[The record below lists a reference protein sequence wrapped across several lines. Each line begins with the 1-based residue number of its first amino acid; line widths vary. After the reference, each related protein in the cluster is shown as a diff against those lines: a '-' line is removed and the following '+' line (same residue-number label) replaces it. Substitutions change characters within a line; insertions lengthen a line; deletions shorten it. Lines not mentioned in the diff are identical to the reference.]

1 MRFSHRFSIHPCAV
15 ARSGVRLAIS
25 SAAAL
30 LFISAVAGA
39 QGERVLTLDEALR
52 IARQRSRDLFAARAR
67 QEQADTGVEQAWSS
81 LLPTVSA
88 QGKYTHNY
96 KQVELNTA
104 SFNTPVLNLAEAI
117 RTTTTTTNPAEAAA
131 VANFQSEILRLTP
144 PPAVIQQR
152 EQLDGV
158 VQATIPLIVPSGYY
172 GLSAARLSSE
182 AAAATYDSTD
192 ATVLLQ
198 VAQSFYGLAGAQ
210 ELLTARKNAVGVA
223 SETTNV
229 AQNRLETGTANK
241 VELQRAQVA
250 LLRAQQA
257 EVEAD
262 DVRAQSQRGLATLL
276 DLREPFR
283 VDPEK
288 GPKEIA
294 TPAEELARDA
304 LRLRPEV
311 IALER
316 NIDAVDAQAKA
327 AGWRWS
333 PTLSGFGNYRVF
345 NYAGFSGDH
354 YSWALGLQLDWL
366 IYDGGARD
374 SQRHLAAAQRREN
387 EARLSLLRDTV
398 TDDIANAQQS
408 VQTKRSAL
416 TTALQAVDLSR
427 QTLELVRSQYEVGT
441 ATQLD
446 LLTAQDS
453 LVTADVAVA
462 QARFDL
468 ALAAL
473 SLQRSA
479 GVFPS
484 KDL

>member
-1 MRFSHRFSIHPCAV
+1 MRFSHRFSIHPRAV

-30 LFISAVAGA
+30 LLISAVAGA

-52 IARQRSRDLFAARAR
+52 ITRQRSRDLFAARAR

-104 SFNTPVLNLAEAI
+104 SFNTPVLNLADAI
-117 RTTTTTTNPAEAAA
+117 RTSTPSAAEAAA

-152 EQLDGV
+152 EQLDGL

-223 SETTNV
+223 RETTNV

-257 EVEAD
+257 EVEAN

-288 GPKEIA
+288 GPKEIS

-304 LRLRPEV
+304 LRLRAEV

-316 NIDAVDAQAKA
+316 NIAAVDAQAKA

-416 TTALQAVDLSR
+416 NTALQAVDLSR
-427 QTLELVRSQYEVGT
+427 QTLESVRSQYEVGT
-441 ATQLD
+441 ATQLE

-484 KDL
+484 KDLR

>member
-1 MRFSHRFSIHPCAV
+1 MRFSRWFSIHPRVV
-15 ARSGVRLAIS
+15 ARCGVRLAIS
-25 SAAAL
+25 GATAL
-30 LFISAVAGA
+30 LLSSAIALG
-39 QGERVLTLDEALR
+39 QGERVLTLEEALR
-52 IARQRSRDLFAARAR
+52 IARQQSRDLAAARSR
-67 QEQADTGVEQAWSS
+67 QEQTDTGVDLARSY

-88 QGKYTHNY
+88 QGRYTRNY

-104 SFNTPVLNLAEAI
+104 SFNTPVLGLAEAL
-117 RTTTTTTNPAEAAA
+117 RTSTTNPAEAAA
-131 VANFQSEILRLTP
+131 IANFQNQILANPP

-152 EQLDGV
+152 NQLDGV
-158 VQATIPLIVPSGYY
+158 VQATVPLFAPSAYF
-172 GLSAARLSSE
+172 GLAAARRGSE

-198 VAQSFYGLAGAQ
+198 VAQSFYGVAGAQ
-210 ELLTARKNAVGVA
+210 ELLAARRNAVGVA
-223 SETTNV
+223 QETATV
-229 AQNRLETGTANK
+229 AKNRLETGTANR
-241 VELQRAQVA
+241 VEFQRAQVA

-257 EVEAD
+257 EVEAN
-262 DVRAQSQRGLATLL
+262 DVRAQAQRGLATLL
-276 DLREPFR
+276 NLREPFR
-283 VDPEK
+283 VDSGK
-288 GPKEIA
+288 GPQELSR
-294 TPAEELARDA
+294 PAEELARDA

-316 NIDAVDAQAKA
+316 NIAAVDAQAKA

-345 NYAGFSGDH
+345 NYTGFANDH
-354 YSWALGLQLDWL
+354 YSWAVGVQLDWL
-366 IYDGGARD
+366 LYDGGARD
-374 SQRHLAAAQRREN
+374 SQRHLAAAQRSEN

-398 TDDIANAQQS
+398 MDEIANAQQS
-408 VQTKRSAL
+408 VQTRRSAL
-416 TTALQAVDLSR
+416 STALQAVDLSR
-427 QTLELVRSQYEVGT
+427 STLELVRSQHEVGT

-453 LVTADVAVA
+453 LVAADVAVA

-479 GVFPS
+479 GLFPS
-484 KDL
+484 KELR

>member
-1 MRFSHRFSIHPCAV
+1 M
-15 ARSGVRLAIS
+15 L

-30 LFISAVAGA
+30 LLISAVAGA

-52 IARQRSRDLFAARAR
+52 IARQRSRDLFAAKAR

-104 SFNTPVLNLAEAI
+104 SFNTPVLNLADAI
-117 RTTTTTTNPAEAAA
+117 RTSTNNPAEAAA

-158 VQATIPLIVPSGYY
+158 VQATIPLIVPSAYL
-172 GLSAARLSSE
+172 GLSAARRSSE

-257 EVEAD
+257 EVEAN

-416 TTALQAVDLSR
+416 NTALQAVDLSR

-484 KDL
+484 KDLR

>member
-1 MRFSHRFSIHPCAV
+1 MRFSHRFSIHPRAV

-30 LFISAVAGA
+30 LLISAVAGA

-52 IARQRSRDLFAARAR
+52 ITRQRSRDLFAARAR
-67 QEQADTGVEQAWSS
+67 KEQADTGVEQAWSS

-104 SFNTPVLNLAEAI
+104 SFNTPVLNLADAI
-117 RTTTTTTNPAEAAA
+117 RTSTPSAAEAAA

-152 EQLDGV
+152 EQLDGL

-223 SETTNV
+223 RETTNV

-257 EVEAD
+257 EVEAN

-283 VDPEK
+283 VNSGQ
-288 GPKEIA
+288 GPREIS

-304 LRLRPEV
+304 LRLRAEV

-316 NIDAVDAQAKA
+316 NIAAVDAQAKA

-354 YSWALGLQLDWL
+354 YSWAVGLQLDWL

-374 SQRHLAAAQRREN
+374 SQRHLAAAQRSEN

-484 KDL
+484 KEIR

>member
-1 MRFSHRFSIHPCAV
+1 
-15 ARSGVRLAIS
+15 
-25 SAAAL
+25 
-30 LFISAVAGA
+30 
-39 QGERVLTLDEALR
+39 
-52 IARQRSRDLFAARAR
+52 
-67 QEQADTGVEQAWSS
+67 
-81 LLPTVSA
+81 
-88 QGKYTHNY
+88 
-96 KQVELNTA
+96 
-104 SFNTPVLNLAEAI
+104 
-117 RTTTTTTNPAEAAA
+117 
-131 VANFQSEILRLTP
+131 
-144 PPAVIQQR
+144 
-152 EQLDGV
+152 
-158 VQATIPLIVPSGYY
+158 LIVPSAYL
-172 GLSAARLSSE
+172 GLSAARRSSE

-257 EVEAD
+257 EVEAN

-416 TTALQAVDLSR
+416 NTALQAVDLSR

-484 KDL
+484 KEIR

>member
-1 MRFSHRFSIHPCAV
+1 MRFSHRFSIHPRAV

-30 LFISAVAGA
+30 LLISAVAGA

-52 IARQRSRDLFAARAR
+52 ITRQRSRDLFAARAR
-67 QEQADTGVEQAWSS
+67 KEQADTGVEQAWSS

-104 SFNTPVLNLAEAI
+104 SFNTPVLNLADAI
-117 RTTTTTTNPAEAAA
+117 RTSTPSAAEAAA

-152 EQLDGV
+152 EQLDGL

-223 SETTNV
+223 RETTNV

-257 EVEAD
+257 EVEAN

-288 GPKEIA
+288 GPKEIS

-304 LRLRPEV
+304 LRLRAEV

-316 NIDAVDAQAKA
+316 NIAAVDAQAKA

-416 TTALQAVDLSR
+416 NTALQAVDLSR

-441 ATQLD
+441 ATQLE

-484 KDL
+484 KDLR

>member
-1 MRFSHRFSIHPCAV
+1 MRFSRRFSIHPRAV

-30 LFISAVAGA
+30 LLISAVAGA

-104 SFNTPVLNLAEAI
+104 SFNTPILNLATAI
-117 RTTTTTTNPAEAAA
+117 SSSTPSPAEAAA
-131 VANFQSEILRLTP
+131 VQAFQNNILQNPP

-158 VQATIPLIVPSGYY
+158 VQATVPLIVPSAYL
-172 GLSAARLSSE
+172 GLSAARRSSE

-198 VAQSFYGLAGAQ
+198 VAQSFYGVAGAQ
-210 ELLTARKNAVGVA
+210 ELLAARRNAVGVA
-223 SETTNV
+223 RETTNV

-354 YSWALGLQLDWL
+354 YSWAVGLQLDWL
-366 IYDGGARD
+366 VYDGGARD

-416 TTALQAVDLSR
+416 NTALQAVDLSR

-484 KDL
+484 KDLR

>member
-1 MRFSHRFSIHPCAV
+1 MRFSHRFSIHPRAV

-30 LFISAVAGA
+30 LLISAVAGA

-52 IARQRSRDLFAARAR
+52 ITRQRSRDLFAARAR

-104 SFNTPVLNLAEAI
+104 SFNTPVLNLATAI
-117 RTTTTTTNPAEAAA
+117 SSSTPSPAEAAA
-131 VANFQSEILRLTP
+131 VQAFQNNILQNPP

-152 EQLDGV
+152 EQLDGL

-223 SETTNV
+223 RETTNV

-257 EVEAD
+257 EVEAN

-288 GPKEIA
+288 GPKEIS

-304 LRLRPEV
+304 LRLRAEV

-316 NIDAVDAQAKA
+316 NIAAVDAQAKA

-416 TTALQAVDLSR
+416 NTALQAVDLSR

-484 KDL
+484 KDLR

>member
-1 MRFSHRFSIHPCAV
+1 MRFFHRFSIH
-15 ARSGVRLAIS
+15 ARLATRGGFGRAIS
-25 SAAAL
+25 SAAAVL
-30 LFISAVAGA
+30 LISAVAGA

-52 IARQRSRDLFAARAR
+52 IARQRSRDLFAAKAR
-67 QEQADTGVEQAWSS
+67 QEQTETGVELAWSS

-88 QGKYTHNY
+88 QGKYTRNY

-104 SFNTPVLNLAEAI
+104 SFNTPVLNLATAI
-117 RTTTTTTNPAEAAA
+117 INSTPSPAEAAA
-131 VANFQSEILRLTP
+131 VQTFEDNITQNPP

-152 EQLDGV
+152 NQVDGV
-158 VQATIPLIVPSGYY
+158 VQATIPLVVPSAYL
-172 GLSAARLSSE
+172 GLSAARRSSE

-210 ELLTARKNAVGVA
+210 ELLTARHNAVGVA
-223 SETTNV
+223 QETTNV

-257 EVEAD
+257 EVEAND
-262 DVRAQSQRGLATLL
+262 ARAQAQRALATLL
-276 DLREPFR
+276 DLRVPFR

-316 NIDAVDAQAKA
+316 NIAAVDAQAKA

-333 PTLSGFGNYRVF
+333 PTLSGFGNYRAF

-354 YSWALGLQLDWL
+354 YSWAVGVQLDWL

-387 EARLSLLRDTV
+387 EARLLLLRDTV
-398 TDDIANAQQS
+398 SDEIANAQQS

-416 TTALQAVDLSR
+416 ETALQAVDLSR
-427 QTLELVRSQYEVGT
+427 QTLELVRSQYDVGT

-468 ALAAL
+468 ALAAV

-479 GVFPS
+479 GLFPG
-484 KDL
+484 KELR